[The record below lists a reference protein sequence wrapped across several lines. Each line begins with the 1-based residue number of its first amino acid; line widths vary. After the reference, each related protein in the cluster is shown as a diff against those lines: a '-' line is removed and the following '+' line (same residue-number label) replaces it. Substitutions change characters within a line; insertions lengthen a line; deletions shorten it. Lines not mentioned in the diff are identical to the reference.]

1 MNIIIASN
9 MRIKI
14 TFLALCV
21 PFLLYAQSKKQNY
34 IKETLHLDTNGASIE
49 NVSYYNG
56 LGDLSEIV
64 STASGTSDNVYTF
77 KTYDSKGRESK
88 NFYPTPIG
96 SGLDFKDYYSFVSAS
111 SNYYN
116 DEYAFKQNYYDDA
129 DHIVREDVAGNN
141 WHAHSA
147 HNECSY
153 ETNTLSDKVIR
164 YDADPIAKS
173 YYPEGCLEKES
184 AKDADGNE
192 VVIFKDLDGNTILE
206 RRNQGDTYYVYDKLG
221 QLRYILS
228 PQYQE
233 KEDLAAYA
241 YQYDYDEC
249 GNLVRKTL
257 PGSQYTQYWYDK
269 EGLLAYEQDA
279 LLRDKG
285 LYRFYLY
292 DRFDRV
298 VLVGTTTSC
307 NTNIK
312 NAKHDVS
319 FSSQN
324 GGIANSGYAFYGNT
338 SNFSKGSNVSLEKA
352 YYYDSYGFLSG
363 AFKDD
368 FAPISPSQKGGC
380 NDLLAGSIIKTSNGQ
395 FLFTVNSYDPK
406 GNLINTSTK
415 GLKGYTSKVSNTYS
429 LTNKLVTSDAEL
441 DVKYGEL
448 LKISLTNEYS
458 TRNNLLISKKLILS
472 HGEGTE
478 SSSTLNYMYDATNRL
493 SQIVRPE
500 QYGNVSYSY
509 DVHGWPVKIESNSF
523 KEELSYSDGV
533 GTPCYNG
540 NISSLKWS
548 NSNYSEKRGYKFHY
562 DRLNRLTEANYGE
575 GESLSNAGDNFK
587 ESVNYDLNG
596 NITSLERHGKKQDG
610 TYGVIDK
617 LNVSL
622 NGNQIVNISD
632 AADKIVYEGAL
643 DFEPASDG
651 ISSCKYNDFGA
662 LISDTGRGITMIEYD
677 NNKNPIRIQFS
688 NGNVTKYIYSA
699 EGTKLRTIYYTAMP
713 NINVPDGCT
722 HELDASEI
730 QTTDSLDF
738 LMEGNLILKNGRI
751 NKYLFEGG
759 YCEAYNQD
767 MCIAKPAPP
776 FSWFE
781 DGSDSEISEEEQKAY
796 EERRE
801 EWSKA
806 VEALNATDDF
816 NFYYYNK
823 DHLGNNREVIDFRG
837 KICQVINY
845 YPFGTPF
852 SDQSTTL
859 QADFQPY
866 KYNGK
871 EFDMMHG
878 LNTYDYGAR
887 QYNPIVPTWDRIDP
901 LCENFGYM
909 SPYNYCLDNPVNT
922 TDQDG
927 EGPILG
933 AVIGGGTELACQLI
947 ENYDTNS
954 SVLDNLSKNVNWTNV
969 GIAAGEGALT
979 SGVSAFKGLG
989 AKVAIS
995 AVTSAA
1001 KNVSDQIKDGAKSYK
1016 DIDYKDMAKDM
1027 ALGAFVTRTSYKT
1040 AKRATSARF
1049 KAVTAKPTSKAVM
1062 HKRAGQMRYSKS
1074 TRRNA
1079 RKRLE
1084 NKKENYFGKLEN
1096 SISAA
1101 FSSFISYQKRY
1112 WHVF

>member
-34 IKETLHLDTNGASIE
+34 IKETVHLDTNGASIE

-56 LGDLSEIV
+56 LGNLSEIV

-1001 KNVSDQIKDGAKSYK
+1001 KNVSDQIKNGNKNIDSRQVKKSVIEGA
-1016 DIDYKDMAKDM
+1016 
-1027 ALGAFVTRTSYKT
+1027 GVTFISGYVSKI
-1040 AKRATSARF
+1040 ATKIRF
-1049 KAVTAKPTSKAVM
+1049 RNVKASPSNKAIM

-1079 RKRLE
+1079 RVRLRDKKNNFA
-1084 NKKENYFGKLEN
+1084 NKWEN
-1096 SISAA
+1096 SMNAILSGIL
-1101 FSSFISYQKRY
+1101 SFLKD
-1112 WHVF
+1112 

>member
-1 MNIIIASN
+1 

-34 IKETLHLDTNGASIE
+34 IKETVHLDTNGASIE
-49 NVSYYNG
+49 NVSYYDG
-56 LGDLSEIV
+56 LGNLSEIV

-312 NAKHDVS
+312 NAKLNVS

-352 YYYDSYGFLSG
+352 YYYDSYDFLSG

-759 YCEAYNQD
+759 YCG
-767 MCIAKPAPP
+767 IAKPAPH
-776 FSWFE
+776 FSLYE

-796 EERRE
+796 EERRK
-801 EWSKA
+801 EWTKA
-806 VEALNATDDF
+806 VEALNATDAF

>member
-147 HNECSY
+147 HNEFSY

-759 YCEAYNQD
+759 YCG
-767 MCIAKPAPP
+767 IAKPAPH
-776 FSWFE
+776 FSLYE

-796 EERRE
+796 EERRK
-801 EWSKA
+801 EWTKA
-806 VEALNATDDF
+806 VEALNATDAF

-823 DHLGNNREVIDFRG
+823 DHLGNNREVIDFGG

-969 GIAAGEGALT
+969 AIATGEGALT

-1001 KNVSDQIKDGAKSYK
+1001 KEISSQIKKGGKNIDSRQVKKSVIEGA
-1016 DIDYKDMAKDM
+1016 
-1027 ALGAFVTRTSYKT
+1027 GVTFISGYVSKI
-1040 AKRATSARF
+1040 ATKIRF
-1049 KAVTAKPTSKAVM
+1049 RNVKVSPSNKAIM

-1079 RKRLE
+1079 RVRLRDKKNNFADKWE
-1084 NKKENYFGKLEN
+1084 NRLNVILSGIL
-1096 SISAA
+1096 
-1101 FSSFISYQKRY
+1101 SFLKDK
-1112 WHVF
+1112 

>member
-1 MNIIIASN
+1 

-34 IKETLHLDTNGASIE
+34 IKETVHLDTNGASIE
-49 NVSYYNG
+49 NVSYYDG
-56 LGDLSEIV
+56 LGNLSEIV

-77 KTYDSKGRESK
+77 NTYDSKGRESK

-147 HNECSY
+147 HNEFSY

-406 GNLINTSTK
+406 GNLINTSIK

-1001 KNVSDQIKDGAKSYK
+1001 KNVSDQIKNGNKNIDSRQVKKSVIEGA
-1016 DIDYKDMAKDM
+1016 
-1027 ALGAFVTRTSYKT
+1027 GVTFISGYVSKI
-1040 AKRATSARF
+1040 ATKIRF
-1049 KAVTAKPTSKAVM
+1049 RNVKASPSNKAIM

-1079 RKRLE
+1079 RVRLRDKKNNFA
-1084 NKKENYFGKLEN
+1084 NKWEN
-1096 SISAA
+1096 SMNAILSGIL
-1101 FSSFISYQKRY
+1101 SFLKD
-1112 WHVF
+1112 

>member
-34 IKETLHLDTNGASIE
+34 IKETVHLDTNGASIE

-56 LGDLSEIV
+56 LGNLSEIV

-292 DRFDRV
+292 DRYGRV

-312 NAKHDVS
+312 NAKLNVS

-352 YYYDSYGFLSG
+352 YYYDSYDFLSG

-759 YCEAYNQD
+759 YCG
-767 MCIAKPAPP
+767 IAKPAPP
-776 FSWFE
+776 FSLYE
-781 DGSDSEISEEEQKAY
+781 DGSDSEISEEQKAY
-796 EERRE
+796 EERRK
-801 EWSKA
+801 EWTKA
-806 VEALNATDDF
+806 VEELNATDAF

-979 SGVSAFKGLG
+979 SGVSALKGLG
-989 AKVAIS
+989 AKVAIT
-995 AVTSAA
+995 AVSSAA
-1001 KNVSDQIKDGAKSYK
+1001 KNVSDQIKNGNKNIDSRQVKKSVIEGA
-1016 DIDYKDMAKDM
+1016 
-1027 ALGAFVTRTSYKT
+1027 GVTFISGYVSKI
-1040 AKRATSARF
+1040 ATKIRF
-1049 KAVTAKPTSKAVM
+1049 RNVKASPSNKAIM

-1079 RKRLE
+1079 RVRLRD
-1084 NKKENYFGKLEN
+1084 KKTILPINGR
-1096 SISAA
+1096 I
-1101 FSSFISYQKRY
+1101 
-1112 WHVF
+1112 V

>member
-1 MNIIIASN
+1 

-147 HNECSY
+147 HNEFSY

-759 YCEAYNQD
+759 YCG
-767 MCIAKPAPP
+767 IAKPAPH
-776 FSWFE
+776 FSLYE

-796 EERRE
+796 EERRK
-801 EWSKA
+801 EWTKA
-806 VEALNATDDF
+806 VEALNATDAF

-823 DHLGNNREVIDFRG
+823 DHLGNNREVIDFGG

-1112 WHVF
+1112 WHIF

>member
-292 DRFDRV
+292 DRYGRV

-312 NAKHDVS
+312 NAKLNVS

-352 YYYDSYGFLSG
+352 YYYDSYDFLSG

-759 YCEAYNQD
+759 YCG
-767 MCIAKPAPP
+767 IAKPAPP
-776 FSWFE
+776 FSLYE
-781 DGSDSEISEEEQKAY
+781 DGSDSEISEEQKAY
-796 EERRE
+796 EERRK
-801 EWSKA
+801 EWTKA
-806 VEALNATDDF
+806 VEELNATDAF

-979 SGVSAFKGLG
+979 SGVSALKGLG
-989 AKVAIS
+989 AKVAIT
-995 AVTSAA
+995 AVSSAA

-1084 NKKENYFGKLEN
+1084 NKKESYFGKLEN

-1112 WHVF
+1112 WHIF

>member
-147 HNECSY
+147 HNEFSY

-352 YYYDSYGFLSG
+352 YYYDSYDFLSG

-759 YCEAYNQD
+759 YCG
-767 MCIAKPAPP
+767 IAKPAPP
-776 FSWFE
+776 FSLYE

-796 EERRE
+796 EERRK
-801 EWSKA
+801 EWTKA
-806 VEALNATDDF
+806 VEALNATDAF

-859 QADFQPY
+859 QTDFQPY

>member
-713 NINVPDGCT
+713 NINVPEGCT

-759 YCEAYNQD
+759 YCG
-767 MCIAKPAPP
+767 IAKPAPH
-776 FSWFE
+776 FSLYE

-796 EERRE
+796 EERRK
-801 EWSKA
+801 EWTKA
-806 VEALNATDDF
+806 VEALNATDAF

-823 DHLGNNREVIDFRG
+823 DHLGNNREVIDFGG

-1001 KNVSDQIKDGAKSYK
+1001 KNVSDQIKNGNKNIDSRQVKKSVIEGA
-1016 DIDYKDMAKDM
+1016 
-1027 ALGAFVTRTSYKT
+1027 GVTFISGYVSKI
-1040 AKRATSARF
+1040 ATKIRF
-1049 KAVTAKPTSKAVM
+1049 RNVKASPSNKAIM

-1079 RKRLE
+1079 RVRLRDKKNNFANKWE
-1084 NKKENYFGKLEN
+1084 NCLNA
-1096 SISAA
+1096 I
-1101 FSSFISYQKRY
+1101 FSGILSFLKD
-1112 WHVF
+1112 

>member
-141 WHAHSA
+141 WHAHSP

-380 NDLLAGSIIKTSNGQ
+380 NDLLVGSIVKTSNGQ

-759 YCEAYNQD
+759 YCG
-767 MCIAKPAPP
+767 IAKPAPP
-776 FSWFE
+776 FSLYE

-796 EERRE
+796 EERRK
-801 EWSKA
+801 EWTKA
-806 VEALNATDDF
+806 EEALNATDAF

-1001 KNVSDQIKDGAKSYK
+1001 KNVSDQIKNGNKNIDSRQVKKSVIEGA
-1016 DIDYKDMAKDM
+1016 
-1027 ALGAFVTRTSYKT
+1027 GVTFISGYVSKI
-1040 AKRATSARF
+1040 ATKIRF
-1049 KAVTAKPTSKAVM
+1049 RNVKASPSNKAIM

-1079 RKRLE
+1079 RVRLRDKKNNFA
-1084 NKKENYFGKLEN
+1084 NKWEN
-1096 SISAA
+1096 SMNAILSGIL
-1101 FSSFISYQKRY
+1101 SFLKD
-1112 WHVF
+1112 

>member
-1 MNIIIASN
+1 

-34 IKETLHLDTNGASIE
+34 IKETVHLDTNGASIE

-56 LGDLSEIV
+56 LGNLSEIV

-1001 KNVSDQIKDGAKSYK
+1001 KNVSDQIKNGNKNIDSRQVKKSVIEGA
-1016 DIDYKDMAKDM
+1016 
-1027 ALGAFVTRTSYKT
+1027 GVTFISGYVSKI
-1040 AKRATSARF
+1040 ATKIRF
-1049 KAVTAKPTSKAVM
+1049 RNVKASPSNKAIM

-1079 RKRLE
+1079 RVRLRDKKNNFA
-1084 NKKENYFGKLEN
+1084 NKWEN
-1096 SISAA
+1096 SMNAILSGIL
-1101 FSSFISYQKRY
+1101 SFLKD
-1112 WHVF
+1112 

>member
-34 IKETLHLDTNGASIE
+34 IKETVHLDTNGASIE

-56 LGDLSEIV
+56 LGNLSEIV

-147 HNECSY
+147 HNEFSY

-292 DRFDRV
+292 DRYGRV

-312 NAKHDVS
+312 NAKLNVS

-352 YYYDSYGFLSG
+352 YYYDSYDFLSG

-759 YCEAYNQD
+759 YCG
-767 MCIAKPAPP
+767 IAKPAPP
-776 FSWFE
+776 FSLYE

-796 EERRE
+796 EERRK
-801 EWSKA
+801 EWTKA
-806 VEALNATDDF
+806 VEALDATDVF

-823 DHLGNNREVIDFRG
+823 DHLGNNREVIDFGG

-969 GIAAGEGALT
+969 AIATGEGALT

-1001 KNVSDQIKDGAKSYK
+1001 KEISSQIKKGGKNIDSRQVKKSVIEGA
-1016 DIDYKDMAKDM
+1016 
-1027 ALGAFVTRTSYKT
+1027 GVTFISGYVSKI
-1040 AKRATSARF
+1040 ATKIRF
-1049 KAVTAKPTSKAVM
+1049 RNVKASPSNKAIM

-1079 RKRLE
+1079 RVRLRDKKNNFADKWE
-1084 NKKENYFGKLEN
+1084 NRLNVILSGIL
-1096 SISAA
+1096 
-1101 FSSFISYQKRY
+1101 SFLKDK
-1112 WHVF
+1112 

>member
-1 MNIIIASN
+1 M
-9 MRIKI
+9 
-14 TFLALCV
+14 
-21 PFLLYAQSKKQNY
+21 
-34 IKETLHLDTNGASIE
+34 
-49 NVSYYNG
+49 
-56 LGDLSEIV
+56 
-64 STASGTSDNVYTF
+64 
-77 KTYDSKGRESK
+77 
-88 NFYPTPIG
+88 
-96 SGLDFKDYYSFVSAS
+96 SAS

-147 HNECSY
+147 HNEFSY

-312 NAKHDVS
+312 NAKLNVS

-352 YYYDSYGFLSG
+352 YYYDSYDFLSG

-458 TRNNLLISKKLILS
+458 TRNNLLISKKLVLS
-472 HGEGTE
+472 HGEGPE

-1001 KNVSDQIKDGAKSYK
+1001 KEISNQIKDGAKSYK
-1016 DIDYKDMAKDM
+1016 DIDYKNMAKETVM
-1027 ALGAFVTRTSYKT
+1027 GALITGASGKYAKIKT
-1040 AKRATSARF
+1040 KQKFRN
-1049 KAVTAKPTSKAVM
+1049 VVAKPTSKATM
-1062 HKRAGQMRYSKS
+1062 HRRAGQMRYSKS
-1074 TRRNA
+1074 TRKNA
-1079 RKRLE
+1079 RSRL
-1084 NKKENYFGKLEN
+1084 KKEKNNYLDKREN
-1096 SISAA
+1096 RVNAILSGIY
-1101 FSSFISYQKRY
+1101 SFIERI
-1112 WHVF
+1112 W

>member
-147 HNECSY
+147 HNEFSY

-312 NAKHDVS
+312 NAKLNVS

-730 QTTDSLDF
+730 QATDSLDF

-759 YCEAYNQD
+759 YCG
-767 MCIAKPAPP
+767 IAKPAPP
-776 FSWFE
+776 FSLYE

-796 EERRE
+796 EERRK
-801 EWSKA
+801 EWTKA

-823 DHLGNNREVIDFRG
+823 DHLGNNREVIDFGG

-947 ENYDTNS
+947 EKYDTNS

-1016 DIDYKDMAKDM
+1016 DIDYKGMAKDVVIDSS
-1027 ALGAFVTRTSYKT
+1027 VTGISGKI
-1040 AKRATSARF
+1040 AKGITNVRF
-1049 KAVTAKPTSKAVM
+1049 KGVKAKPTAKAVM
-1062 HKRAGQMRYSKS
+1062 HNRAGQMRYSKS

-1079 RKRLE
+1079 RVRLR
-1084 NKKENYFGKLEN
+1084 NKKENYSDKWEN
-1096 SISAA
+1096 SISAT
-1101 FSSFISYQKRY
+1101 FSSFISYLKRKL
-1112 WHVF
+1112 

>member
-1 MNIIIASN
+1 

-34 IKETLHLDTNGASIE
+34 IKETVHLDTNGASIE
-49 NVSYYNG
+49 NVSYYDG
-56 LGDLSEIV
+56 LGNLSEIV

-77 KTYDSKGRESK
+77 NTYDSKGRESK

-147 HNECSY
+147 HNEFSY

-759 YCEAYNQD
+759 YCG
-767 MCIAKPAPP
+767 IAKPAPP
-776 FSWFE
+776 FSLYE

-796 EERRE
+796 EERRK
-801 EWSKA
+801 EWTKA
-806 VEALNATDDF
+806 EEALNATDAF

-871 EFDMMHG
+871 EFDKMHG

-1001 KNVSDQIKDGAKSYK
+1001 RNVSDQIKDGAKSYK
-1016 DIDYKDMAKDM
+1016 DINYKNVAKEM
-1027 ALGAFVTRTSYKT
+1027 VMGALITGASGKYAKIKT
-1040 AKRATSARF
+1040 KQKFRN
-1049 KAVTAKPTSKAVM
+1049 VVAKPTSKATM
-1062 HKRAGQMRYSKS
+1062 HRRAGQMRYSKS
-1074 TRRNA
+1074 TRKNA
-1079 RKRLE
+1079 RSRL
-1084 NKKENYFGKLEN
+1084 KKEKNNYLDKREN
-1096 SISAA
+1096 RVNAILSGIY
-1101 FSSFISYQKRY
+1101 SFIERI
-1112 WHVF
+1112 W

>member
-352 YYYDSYGFLSG
+352 YYYDSYDFLSG

-759 YCEAYNQD
+759 YCG
-767 MCIAKPAPP
+767 IAKPAPP
-776 FSWFE
+776 FSLYE
-781 DGSDSEISEEEQKAY
+781 DGSDSEISEEQKAY
-796 EERRE
+796 EERRK
-801 EWSKA
+801 EWTKA
-806 VEALNATDDF
+806 VEELNATDAF

-871 EFDMMHG
+871 EFDKMHG

-1001 KNVSDQIKDGAKSYK
+1001 RNVSDQIKDGAKSYK
-1016 DIDYKDMAKDM
+1016 DINYKNVAKEM
-1027 ALGAFVTRTSYKT
+1027 VMGALITGASGKYAKIKT
-1040 AKRATSARF
+1040 KQKFRN
-1049 KAVTAKPTSKAVM
+1049 VVAKPTSKATM
-1062 HKRAGQMRYSKS
+1062 HRRAGQMRYSKS
-1074 TRRNA
+1074 TRKNA
-1079 RKRLE
+1079 RSRL
-1084 NKKENYFGKLEN
+1084 KKEKNNYLDKREN
-1096 SISAA
+1096 RVNAILSGIY
-1101 FSSFISYQKRY
+1101 SFIERI
-1112 WHVF
+1112 W

>member
-1 MNIIIASN
+1 

-56 LGDLSEIV
+56 LGNLSEIV

-147 HNECSY
+147 HNEFSY

-312 NAKHDVS
+312 NAKLNVS

-759 YCEAYNQD
+759 YCG
-767 MCIAKPAPP
+767 IAKPAPP
-776 FSWFE
+776 FSLYE

-796 EERRE
+796 EERRK
-801 EWSKA
+801 EWTKA
-806 VEALNATDDF
+806 VEALNATDAF

-947 ENYDTNS
+947 EKYDTNS

-979 SGVSAFKGLG
+979 SGVSALKGLG

-995 AVTSAA
+995 AVSSAA

-1016 DIDYKDMAKDM
+1016 DIDYKGMAKDVVIDSS
-1027 ALGAFVTRTSYKT
+1027 VTGISGKI
-1040 AKRATSARF
+1040 AKGITNVRF
-1049 KAVTAKPTSKAVM
+1049 KGVKAKPTAKAVM
-1062 HKRAGQMRYSKS
+1062 HNRAGQMRYSKS

-1079 RKRLE
+1079 RVRLR
-1084 NKKENYFGKLEN
+1084 NKKENYSDKWEN
-1096 SISAA
+1096 SISAT
-1101 FSSFISYQKRY
+1101 FSSFISYLKRKL
-1112 WHVF
+1112 

>member
-1 MNIIIASN
+1 

-34 IKETLHLDTNGASIE
+34 IKETVHLDTNGASIE
-49 NVSYYNG
+49 NVSYYDG
-56 LGDLSEIV
+56 LGNLSEIV

-312 NAKHDVS
+312 NAKLNVS

-947 ENYDTNS
+947 EKYDTNS

-979 SGVSAFKGLG
+979 SGVSALKGFG
-989 AKVAIS
+989 AKVAIT

-1016 DIDYKDMAKDM
+1016 DIDYKGMAKDVVIDSS
-1027 ALGAFVTRTSYKT
+1027 VTGISGKI
-1040 AKRATSARF
+1040 AKGITNVRF
-1049 KAVTAKPTSKAVM
+1049 KGVKAKPTAKAVM
-1062 HKRAGQMRYSKS
+1062 HNRAGQMRYSKS

-1079 RKRLE
+1079 RVRLR
-1084 NKKENYFGKLEN
+1084 NKKENYSDKWEN
-1096 SISAA
+1096 SISAT
-1101 FSSFISYQKRY
+1101 FSSFISYLKRKL
-1112 WHVF
+1112 

>member
-34 IKETLHLDTNGASIE
+34 IKETVHLDTNGASIE

-56 LGDLSEIV
+56 LGNLSEIV

-292 DRFDRV
+292 DRYGRV

-312 NAKHDVS
+312 NAKLNVS

-352 YYYDSYGFLSG
+352 YYYDSYDFLSG

-368 FAPISPSQKGGC
+368 FAPIGPSQKGGC

-730 QTTDSLDF
+730 QTADSLDF

-759 YCEAYNQD
+759 YCG
-767 MCIAKPAPP
+767 IAKPAPH
-776 FSWFE
+776 FSLCE

-796 EERRE
+796 EERRK
-801 EWSKA
+801 EWTKA
-806 VEALNATDDF
+806 VEALNATDAF

-823 DHLGNNREVIDFRG
+823 DHLGNNREVIDFGG

-969 GIAAGEGALT
+969 AIATGEGALT

-1001 KNVSDQIKDGAKSYK
+1001 KEISSQIKKGGKNIDSRQVKKSVIEGA
-1016 DIDYKDMAKDM
+1016 
-1027 ALGAFVTRTSYKT
+1027 GVTFISGYVSKI
-1040 AKRATSARF
+1040 ATKIRF
-1049 KAVTAKPTSKAVM
+1049 RNVKASPSNKAIM

-1079 RKRLE
+1079 RVRLRDKKNNFADKWE
-1084 NKKENYFGKLEN
+1084 NRLNVILSGIL
-1096 SISAA
+1096 
-1101 FSSFISYQKRY
+1101 SFLKDK
-1112 WHVF
+1112 

>member
-1 MNIIIASN
+1 

-34 IKETLHLDTNGASIE
+34 IKETVHLDTNGASIE
-49 NVSYYNG
+49 NVSYYDG
-56 LGDLSEIV
+56 LGNLSEIV

>member
-34 IKETLHLDTNGASIE
+34 IKETVHLDTNGASIE
-49 NVSYYNG
+49 NVSYYDG
-56 LGDLSEIV
+56 LGNLSEIV

-292 DRFDRV
+292 DSFDRV

-1001 KNVSDQIKDGAKSYK
+1001 KNVSDQIKNGNKNIDSRQVKKSVIEGA
-1016 DIDYKDMAKDM
+1016 
-1027 ALGAFVTRTSYKT
+1027 GVTFISGYVSKI
-1040 AKRATSARF
+1040 ATKIRF
-1049 KAVTAKPTSKAVM
+1049 RNVKASPSNKAIM

-1079 RKRLE
+1079 RVRLRDKKNNFA
-1084 NKKENYFGKLEN
+1084 NKWEN
-1096 SISAA
+1096 SMNAILSGIL
-1101 FSSFISYQKRY
+1101 SFLKD
-1112 WHVF
+1112 

>member
-49 NVSYYNG
+49 NVSYYDG
-56 LGDLSEIV
+56 LGNLSEIV

-147 HNECSY
+147 HNEFSY

-312 NAKHDVS
+312 NAKLNVS

-352 YYYDSYGFLSG
+352 YYYDSYDFLSG

-380 NDLLAGSIIKTSNGQ
+380 NDLLVGSIIKTSNGQ

-759 YCEAYNQD
+759 YCG
-767 MCIAKPAPP
+767 IAKPAPP
-776 FSWFE
+776 FSLYE

-796 EERRE
+796 EERRK
-801 EWSKA
+801 EWTKA
-806 VEALNATDDF
+806 VEALNATDAF

-947 ENYDTNS
+947 ENYDTDS

-1001 KNVSDQIKDGAKSYK
+1001 KEISNQIKKGGKNIDSRQVKKSVIEGA
-1016 DIDYKDMAKDM
+1016 
-1027 ALGAFVTRTSYKT
+1027 GVTFISGYVSKI
-1040 AKRATSARF
+1040 ATKIKFRNV
-1049 KAVTAKPTSKAVM
+1049 KASPSNKAIM

-1079 RKRLE
+1079 RVRLRDKKNNFADKWE
-1084 NKKENYFGKLEN
+1084 NRLNAILSGI
-1096 SISAA
+1096 IS
-1101 FSSFISYQKRY
+1101 FSKNK
-1112 WHVF
+1112 

>member
-34 IKETLHLDTNGASIE
+34 IKETVHLDTNGASIE

-56 LGDLSEIV
+56 LGNLSEIV

-241 YQYDYDEC
+241 YQYDYDKC

-312 NAKHDVS
+312 NAKLNVS

-352 YYYDSYGFLSG
+352 YYYDSYDFLSG

-759 YCEAYNQD
+759 YCG
-767 MCIAKPAPP
+767 IAKPAPP
-776 FSWFE
+776 FSLYE

-796 EERRE
+796 EERRK
-801 EWSKA
+801 EWTKA
-806 VEALNATDDF
+806 VEALNATDVF

-823 DHLGNNREVIDFRG
+823 DHLGNNREVIDFGG

-969 GIAAGEGALT
+969 AIATGEGALT

-1001 KNVSDQIKDGAKSYK
+1001 KEISNQIKKGGKNIDSRQVKKSVIEGA
-1016 DIDYKDMAKDM
+1016 
-1027 ALGAFVTRTSYKT
+1027 GVTFISGYVSKI
-1040 AKRATSARF
+1040 ATKIKFRNV
-1049 KAVTAKPTSKAVM
+1049 KASPSNKAIM

-1079 RKRLE
+1079 RVRLRDKKNNFADKWE
-1084 NKKENYFGKLEN
+1084 NRLNVILSGIL
-1096 SISAA
+1096 S
-1101 FSSFISYQKRY
+1101 FSKDK
-1112 WHVF
+1112 

>member
-34 IKETLHLDTNGASIE
+34 IKETVHLDTNGASIE

-56 LGDLSEIV
+56 LGNLSEIV

-312 NAKHDVS
+312 NAKLNVS

-352 YYYDSYGFLSG
+352 YYYDSYDFLSG

-759 YCEAYNQD
+759 YCG
-767 MCIAKPAPP
+767 IAKPASP
-776 FSWFE
+776 FSLYE

-796 EERRE
+796 EERRK
-801 EWSKA
+801 EWTKA
-806 VEALNATDDF
+806 VEALNATDAF

-859 QADFQPY
+859 QADYQPY

>member
-1 MNIIIASN
+1 

-34 IKETLHLDTNGASIE
+34 IKETVHLDTNGASIE

-56 LGDLSEIV
+56 LGNLSEIV

-312 NAKHDVS
+312 NAKLNVS

-352 YYYDSYGFLSG
+352 YYYDSYDFLSG

-759 YCEAYNQD
+759 YCG
-767 MCIAKPAPP
+767 IAKPAPP
-776 FSWFE
+776 FSLYE

-796 EERRE
+796 EERRK
-801 EWSKA
+801 EWTKA
-806 VEALNATDDF
+806 VEALNATDAF

-1001 KNVSDQIKDGAKSYK
+1001 KEISNQIKKGGKNIDSRQVKKSVIEGA
-1016 DIDYKDMAKDM
+1016 
-1027 ALGAFVTRTSYKT
+1027 GVTFISGYVSKI
-1040 AKRATSARF
+1040 ATKIKFRNV
-1049 KAVTAKPTSKAVM
+1049 KASPSNKAIM

-1079 RKRLE
+1079 RVRLRDKKNNFADKWE
-1084 NKKENYFGKLEN
+1084 NRLNAILSGIL
-1096 SISAA
+1096 S
-1101 FSSFISYQKRY
+1101 FSKNK
-1112 WHVF
+1112 

>member
-49 NVSYYNG
+49 NVSYYDG
-56 LGDLSEIV
+56 LGNLSEIV

-147 HNECSY
+147 HNEFSY

-241 YQYDYDEC
+241 YQYDYDKC

-312 NAKHDVS
+312 NAKLNVS

-352 YYYDSYGFLSG
+352 YYYDSYDFLSG

-759 YCEAYNQD
+759 YCG
-767 MCIAKPAPP
+767 IAKPASP
-776 FSWFE
+776 FSLYE

-796 EERRE
+796 EERRK
-801 EWSKA
+801 EWTKA
-806 VEALNATDDF
+806 VEALNATDAF

-859 QADFQPY
+859 QADYQPY

>member
-1 MNIIIASN
+1 

-49 NVSYYNG
+49 NVSYYDG
-56 LGDLSEIV
+56 LGNLSEIV

-147 HNECSY
+147 HNEFSY

-312 NAKHDVS
+312 NAKLNVS

-352 YYYDSYGFLSG
+352 YYYDSYDFLSG

-380 NDLLAGSIIKTSNGQ
+380 NDLLVGSIIKTSNGQ

-759 YCEAYNQD
+759 YCG
-767 MCIAKPAPP
+767 IAKPAPP
-776 FSWFE
+776 FSLYE

-796 EERRE
+796 EERRK
-801 EWSKA
+801 EWTKA
-806 VEALNATDDF
+806 EEALNATDAF

-1001 KNVSDQIKDGAKSYK
+1001 RNVSDQIKDGAKSYK
-1016 DIDYKDMAKDM
+1016 DIDYKNVAKEM
-1027 ALGAFVTRTSYKT
+1027 VMGALITGASGKYAKIKT
-1040 AKRATSARF
+1040 KQKFRN
-1049 KAVTAKPTSKAVM
+1049 VVAKPTSKATM
-1062 HKRAGQMRYSKS
+1062 HRRAGQMRYSKS
-1074 TRRNA
+1074 TRKNA
-1079 RKRLE
+1079 RSRL
-1084 NKKENYFGKLEN
+1084 KKEKNNYLDKREN
-1096 SISAA
+1096 RVNAILSGIY
-1101 FSSFISYQKRY
+1101 SFIERI
-1112 WHVF
+1112 W

>member
-1 MNIIIASN
+1 

-34 IKETLHLDTNGASIE
+34 IKETVHLDTNGASIE

-56 LGDLSEIV
+56 LGNLSEIV

-312 NAKHDVS
+312 NAKLNVS

-352 YYYDSYGFLSG
+352 YYYDSYDFLSG

-759 YCEAYNQD
+759 YCG
-767 MCIAKPAPP
+767 IAKPAPH
-776 FSWFE
+776 FSLYE

-796 EERRE
+796 EERRK
-801 EWSKA
+801 EWIKA
-806 VEALNATDDF
+806 VEALNATDAF

-823 DHLGNNREVIDFRG
+823 DHLGNNREVIDFGG

-1001 KNVSDQIKDGAKSYK
+1001 KEISNQIKKGGKNIDSRQVKKSVIEGA
-1016 DIDYKDMAKDM
+1016 
-1027 ALGAFVTRTSYKT
+1027 GVTFISGYVSKI
-1040 AKRATSARF
+1040 ATKIKFRNV
-1049 KAVTAKPTSKAVM
+1049 KASPSNKAIM

-1079 RKRLE
+1079 RVRLRDKKNNFADKWE
-1084 NKKENYFGKLEN
+1084 NRLNAILSGIL
-1096 SISAA
+1096 S
-1101 FSSFISYQKRY
+1101 FSKNK
-1112 WHVF
+1112 

>member
-1 MNIIIASN
+1 

-34 IKETLHLDTNGASIE
+34 IKETVHLDTNGASIE

-56 LGDLSEIV
+56 LGNLSEIV

-279 LLRDKG
+279 LLRNKG

-312 NAKHDVS
+312 NAKLNVS

-352 YYYDSYGFLSG
+352 YYYDSYDFLSG

-759 YCEAYNQD
+759 YCG
-767 MCIAKPAPP
+767 IAKPAPH
-776 FSWFE
+776 FSLYE

-796 EERRE
+796 EERRK
-801 EWSKA
+801 EWTKA
-806 VEALNATDDF
+806 VEALNATDAF

-823 DHLGNNREVIDFRG
+823 DHLGNNREVIDFGG

-1016 DIDYKDMAKDM
+1016 DIDYKDMAKEM

>member
-1 MNIIIASN
+1 

-34 IKETLHLDTNGASIE
+34 IKETVHLDTNGASIE
-49 NVSYYNG
+49 NVSYYDG
-56 LGDLSEIV
+56 LGNLSEIV

-77 KTYDSKGRESK
+77 NTYDSKGRESK

-147 HNECSY
+147 HNEFSY

-1001 KNVSDQIKDGAKSYK
+1001 KNVSDQIKNGNKNIDSRQVKKSVIEGA
-1016 DIDYKDMAKDM
+1016 
-1027 ALGAFVTRTSYKT
+1027 GVTFISGYVSKI
-1040 AKRATSARF
+1040 ATKIRF
-1049 KAVTAKPTSKAVM
+1049 RNVKASPSNKAIM

-1079 RKRLE
+1079 RVRLRDKKNNFA
-1084 NKKENYFGKLEN
+1084 NKWEN
-1096 SISAA
+1096 SMNAILSGIL
-1101 FSSFISYQKRY
+1101 SFLKD
-1112 WHVF
+1112 

>member
-34 IKETLHLDTNGASIE
+34 IKETVHLDTNGASIE
-49 NVSYYNG
+49 NVSYYDG
-56 LGDLSEIV
+56 LGNLSEIV

-77 KTYDSKGRESK
+77 NTYDSKGRESK

-147 HNECSY
+147 HNEFSY

-759 YCEAYNQD
+759 YCG
-767 MCIAKPAPP
+767 IAKPAPP
-776 FSWFE
+776 FSLFE

-796 EERRE
+796 EERRK
-801 EWSKA
+801 EWTKA
-806 VEALNATDDF
+806 EEALNATDAF

-1001 KNVSDQIKDGAKSYK
+1001 RNVSDQIKDGAKSYK
-1016 DIDYKDMAKDM
+1016 DINYKNVAKEM
-1027 ALGAFVTRTSYKT
+1027 VMGALITGASGKYAKIKT
-1040 AKRATSARF
+1040 KQKFRN
-1049 KAVTAKPTSKAVM
+1049 VVAKPTSKATM
-1062 HKRAGQMRYSKS
+1062 HRRAGQMRYSKS
-1074 TRRNA
+1074 TRKNA
-1079 RKRLE
+1079 RSRL
-1084 NKKENYFGKLEN
+1084 KKEKNNYLDKREN
-1096 SISAA
+1096 RVNAILSGIY
-1101 FSSFISYQKRY
+1101 SFIERI
-1112 WHVF
+1112 W